1 MGSPYAKFTMTYQE
15 AIEID
20 PTIAYNLTLDTQ
32 EHSEKLQ
39 NMIKDRYWNWEIGG
53 ETLGEFK
60 AMLSH
65 HFRTIRDYYIELI
78 QAYETKINMLDGRL
92 TSVVVDENTIS
103 KDTSSGTLSH
113 TGTNSGD
120 GKNYDLPRSNA
131 TENRPSSRNESSAT
145 TNTTDTSSGT
155 TDKQGTRDK
164 TVTTT
169 GGENV
174 IELKRSYLNLLRNVW
189 LELVNELSPC
199 FLDLFF

>member
-65 HFRTIRDYYIELI
+65 RFRTIRDYYIELI
-78 QAYETKINMLDGRL
+78 QAYETKINMLDGKK
-92 TSVVVDENTIS
+92 TSVIVDENTIS

-131 TENRPSSRNESSAT
+131 TENRPSSRNESSLT

-174 IELKRSYLNLLRNVW
+174 IELKNQYLKLLRNVW

>member
-15 AIEID
+15 ALSID
-20 PTIAYNLTLDTQ
+20 PSVTNGITLDT
-32 EHSEKLQ
+32 EAHTEKLRA
-39 NMIKDRYWNWEIGG
+39 MIIDRYWNWEIGG

-60 AMLSH
+60 SMLLH
-65 HFRTIRDYYIELI
+65 RFRTIRDYYIELLT
-78 QAYETKINMLDGRL
+78 AYETKINMLDGKK
-92 TSVVVDENTIS
+92 TAIIIDEDTTS

-113 TGTNSGD
+113 DGTNSSD
-120 GKNYDLPRSNA
+120 GKNYDLPRSNV
-131 TENRPSSRNESSAT
+131 TENRPSSRNESSLT

-155 TDKQGTRDK
+155 MDKKGTRDK

-169 GGENV
+169 GGESV
-174 IELKRSYLNLLRNVW
+174 IELKREYLKLLRNVW

>member
-15 AIEID
+15 AIGID
-20 PTIAYNLTLDTQ
+20 PTITDGLTLDT
-32 EHSEKLQ
+32 ESHTTKLKE
-39 NMIKDRYWNWEIGG
+39 MITDRYWNWEIGG

-60 AMLSH
+60 SMLLH
-65 HFRTIRDYYIELI
+65 RFRTIKDYYIELI
-78 QAYETKINMLDGRL
+78 QAYETKINMLDGKI
-92 TSVVVDENTIS
+92 TSVIIDENTTS
-103 KDTSSGTLSH
+103 KDTSSGNLSH

-131 TENRPSSRNESSAT
+131 TENRPSSRNESSVT

-155 TDKQGTRDK
+155 TDKTGSRDK

>member
-60 AMLSH
+60 SMLLH
-65 HFRTIRDYYIELI
+65 RFRTIRDYYIELI
-78 QAYETKINMLDGRL
+78 QAYETKINMLDGKK
-92 TSVVVDENTIS
+92 TSVIIDEDITN
-103 KDTSSGTLSH
+103 KDTSSGTLSR
-113 TGTNSGD
+113 TGTKSGD
-120 GKNYDLPRSNA
+120 GKNYDLPRSNS
-131 TENRPSSRNESSAT
+131 TENRPSSRNESSVT

>member
-15 AIEID
+15 AIGID
-20 PTIAYNLTLDTQ
+20 PTITDGLTLDT
-32 EHSEKLQ
+32 EAHTTKLKE
-39 NMIKDRYWNWEIGG
+39 MITDRYWNWEIGG

-60 AMLSH
+60 SMLLH
-65 HFRTIRDYYIELI
+65 RFRTIRDYYIELI
-78 QAYETKINMLDGRL
+78 QAYETKINMLDGKL
-92 TSVVVDENTIS
+92 TSVIIDENTTS
-103 KDTSSGTLSH
+103 KDTSSGNLSH

-131 TENRPSSRNESSAT
+131 TENRPSSRNESSLT

-155 TDKQGTRDK
+155 TDKQATRDK

-174 IELKRSYLNLLRNVW
+174 IELKREYLKLLRNVW

>member
-15 AIEID
+15 AIGID
-20 PTIAYNLTLDTQ
+20 PTITDGLTLDT
-32 EHSEKLQ
+32 EAHTTKLKE
-39 NMIKDRYWNWEIGG
+39 MITDRYWNWEIGG

-60 AMLSH
+60 SMLLH
-65 HFRTIRDYYIELI
+65 RFCTIRDYYIELI
-78 QAYETKINMLDGRL
+78 QAYETKINMLDGKK
-92 TSVVVDENTIS
+92 TSVIIDEDTTNR
-103 KDTSSGTLSH
+103 DTSSGTLSH

-131 TENRPSSRNESSAT
+131 TENRPSSRNESSLT

-155 TDKQGTRDK
+155 TDKTGTRDK

-174 IELKRSYLNLLRNVW
+174 IELKREYLKLLRNVW

>member
-15 AIEID
+15 AISID
-20 PTIAYNLTLDTQ
+20 PTITDGLTLDT
-32 EHSEKLQ
+32 EAHTTKLKE
-39 NMIKDRYWNWEIGG
+39 MITDRYWNWEIGG

-60 AMLSH
+60 AMLLH
-65 HFRTIRDYYIELI
+65 RFRTIRDYYIELI
-78 QAYETKINMLDGRL
+78 QAYETKINMLDGKK
-92 TSVVVDENTIS
+92 TSVIIDENTTN

-113 TGTNSGD
+113 TGTNTGD

-131 TENRPSSRNESSAT
+131 TENRPSSRNESSLT

-174 IELKRSYLNLLRNVW
+174 IELKREYLKLLRNVW

>member
-15 AIEID
+15 ALSID
-20 PTIAYNLTLDTQ
+20 PTILNGIDLDTK
-32 EHSEKLQ
+32 EHSDKLKA
-39 NMIKDRYWNWEIGG
+39 MITDRYWNWEIGG

-65 HFRTIRDYYIELI
+65 RFRTIRDYYIELI
-78 QAYETKINMLDGRL
+78 QAYETKINMLDGKK
-92 TSVVVDENTIS
+92 TSVIIDENTTS
-103 KDTSSGTLSH
+103 KDTSSGNLSH

-131 TENRPSSRNESSAT
+131 AENRPSSRNESSLT

-155 TDKQGTRDK
+155 TDKQGSRDK

-174 IELKRSYLNLLRNVW
+174 IDLKREYLKLLRNVW

>member
-15 AIEID
+15 AIGID
-20 PTIAYNLTLDTQ
+20 PTIADGLTLDT
-32 EHSEKLQ
+32 EAHTDKLKS
-39 NMIKDRYWNWEIGG
+39 MITDRYWNWEIGG

-60 AMLSH
+60 SMLLH
-65 HFRTIRDYYIELI
+65 RFHTIRDYYIELI
-78 QAYETKINMLDGRL
+78 SAYETKINMLDGKK
-92 TSVVVDENTIS
+92 TSIIIDEDTTD

-113 TGTNSGD
+113 TGTNSSD

-131 TENRPSSRNESSAT
+131 TENRPSSRNESLLTIT
-145 TNTTDTSSGT
+145 TKDTSSGT
-155 TDKQGTRDK
+155 MDKKGTRDK

-169 GGENV
+169 GGESV
-174 IELKRSYLNLLRNVW
+174 IELKREYLKLLRNVW

>member
-65 HFRTIRDYYIELI
+65 RFHTIRDYYIELI
-78 QAYETKINMLDGRL
+78 QAYETKINMLDGRK
-92 TSVVVDENTIS
+92 TSVIIDENTTN

-131 TENRPSSRNESSAT
+131 TENRPSSRNESSLT
-145 TNTTDTSSGT
+145 TNTMDTSSGT
-155 TDKQGTRDK
+155 MDKQGTRDK

-174 IELKRSYLNLLRNVW
+174 IELKREYLKLLRNVW

>member
-15 AIEID
+15 AIGID
-20 PTIAYNLTLDTQ
+20 PTITDGLTLDT
-32 EHSEKLQ
+32 EVHTAKLKE
-39 NMIKDRYWNWEIGG
+39 MLTDRYWNWEIGG

-60 AMLSH
+60 SMLLH
-65 HFRTIRDYYIELI
+65 RFRTIRDYYLELI
-78 QAYETKINMLDGRL
+78 SAYETKINMLDGKR
-92 TSVVVDENTIS
+92 TSIIIDEDTTN

-113 TGTNSGD
+113 TGSNASD

-131 TENRPSSRNESSAT
+131 TENRPSSRNESSLT
-145 TNTTDTSSGT
+145 TNTTDSSSGT
-155 TDKQGTRDK
+155 MDKKGTRDK

-174 IELKRSYLNLLRNVW
+174 IELKREYLKLLRNVW

>member
-15 AIEID
+15 AIGID
-20 PTIAYNLTLDTQ
+20 PTITDGLTLDT
-32 EHSEKLQ
+32 EAHTAKLKE
-39 NMIKDRYWNWEIGG
+39 MITDRYWNWEIGG

-60 AMLSH
+60 AILSH
-65 HFRTIRDYYIELI
+65 RFRTIRDYYIELI
-78 QAYETKINMLDGRL
+78 QAYETKINMLDGKI
-92 TSVVVDENTIS
+92 TSVIVDENTTS

-131 TENRPSSRNESSAT
+131 TENRPSSRNESSLT

-155 TDKQGTRDK
+155 IDKTGTRDK
-164 TVTTT
+164 TVTTK

-174 IELKRSYLNLLRNVW
+174 IELKREYLKLLRNVW